1 MRVYCEVIAVA
12 VAISAAGTSVAQDEP
27 GEFGPTD
34 PPSIDEHSGQ
44 SDQEQ
49 VYTWEDGDRTVR
61 VLLQSDLEVSEDGDI
76 ARGSGEHIVTK
87 ASVGGS
93 TGQPVF
99 RSESSGTLMTLPG
112 GVLLVLDAAW
122 STAET
127 NAFFRPQPDR
137 AGPGVGHEY
146 RRQQFLRRDRAGLS
160 VAGLGQRPGRTG
172 WGTHLQPQLVERTH
186 PPVSDCPQAMRY
198 VGLSCRST
206 PPALRVLS
214 RAVRSCRAGDNPPRP
229 SATPPRRGIA
239 PIPSRE
245 GCRASGGVGFFCM
258 TR

>member
-27 GEFGPTD
+27 VEFGPTD
-34 PPSIDEHSGQ
+34 PPSADERSGQ

-87 ASVGGS
+87 DSSGGS

-99 RSESSGTLMTLPG
+99 RSESSGALMTLPG

-122 STAET
+122 SPAET
-127 NAFFRPQPDR
+127 NAFFARNRIAPDR
-137 AGPGVGHEY
+137 VSAMNIAANSFFVETAPGFPSLDLANALAAQDGVRISSPNWWREH
-146 RRQQFLRRDRAGLS
+146 
-160 VAGLGQRPGRTG
+160 T
-172 WGTHLQPQLVERTH
+172 LQ
-186 PPVSDCPQAMRY
+186 
-198 VGLSCRST
+198 
-206 PPALRVLS
+206 
-214 RAVRSCRAGDNPPRP
+214 
-229 SATPPRRGIA
+229 
-239 PIPSRE
+239 
-245 GCRASGGVGFFCM
+245 
-258 TR
+258 